1 LDAARL
7 HGATVLRR
15 RDAEHAPA
23 YRRRVNKL
31 VVVVCL
37 VAACGGAAPAP
48 AYAPSAPSARPAR
61 PHRAFEPTA
70 FGVEVSGTGRPVI
83 LIPGLGCPGSI
94 WNDTVAHLAPSAQTH
109 VLTLSGFAGRAPI
122 DKPLVETARA
132 ELATYIRDRHLDHP
146 VVIGHSLGG
155 FLAYWVA
162 GTEPDLV
169 GPVIAVD
176 AVPAIGAFPGAA
188 DNGAQLRD
196 AWKKMSDDEF
206 AAATRQFFGAMAND
220 PIKLQP
226 LLADILRSDRR
237 AMADA
242 FYELFATDIRP
253 ELPNISAPVL
263 AIIADSPYQK
273 FIVEQLAP
281 VPQHEVVVVP
291 RTKHMVMYDDP
302 SGFQRAV
309 DSFLAAHP
317 R

>member
-1 LDAARL
+1 MDQ
-7 HGATVLRR
+7 
-15 RDAEHAPA
+15 
-23 YRRRVNKL
+23 L

-37 VAACGGAAPAP
+37 VAACGGASPALAPAP
-48 AYAPSAPSARPAR
+48 SSPAARPAR

-94 WNDTVAHLAPSAQTH
+94 WNETVAHLAPIAQTH
-109 VLTLSGFAGRAPI
+109 VLTLSGFAGRPPI
-122 DKPLVETARA
+122 DKPLVATARA

-155 FLAYWVA
+155 FLAYWLA

-169 GPVIAVD
+169 GAVIAVD
-176 AVPAIGAFPGAA
+176 AVPAIGAFPGAI
-188 DNGAQLRD
+188 DGGAQMRD
-196 AWKKMSDDEF
+196 SWKKMSADEF
-206 AAATRQFFGAMAND
+206 AAATRQFFGTMAND
-220 PIKLQP
+220 PVQLQP
-226 LLADILRSDRR
+226 LLAEILRSDQR

-253 ELPNISAPVL
+253 ELPGITAPVL
-263 AIIADSPYQK
+263 AIIADSLYQK

-281 VPQHEVVVVP
+281 VRQHEVVVVP

-302 SGFQRAV
+302 AGFERAV